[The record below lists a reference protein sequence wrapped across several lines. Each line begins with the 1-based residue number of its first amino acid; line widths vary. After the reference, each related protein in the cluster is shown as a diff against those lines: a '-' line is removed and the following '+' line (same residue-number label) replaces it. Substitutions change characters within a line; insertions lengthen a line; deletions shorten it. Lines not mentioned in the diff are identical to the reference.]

1 MKDTLQLKPT
11 PMSLTPEHID
21 YLTYLEDTKN
31 IELLNGGIYLEMN
44 FGVSPQDA
52 KELLIQY
59 MKKKNEA
66 RTNKRSNREVP
77 EVRRENYEAP
87 RVYG

>member
-1 MKDTLQLKPT
+1 MKDTSELKPI

-52 KELLIQY
+52 KELLIQF
-59 MKKKNEA
+59 MKQKNEQ
-66 RTNKRSNREVP
+66 RSIKRSSREIP

>member
-1 MKDTLQLKPT
+1 MKTIPV
-11 PMSLTPEHID
+11 SLTPEHID
-21 YLTYLEDTKN
+21 YLTYLEDTKH

-52 KELLIQY
+52 KEILIQY
-59 MKKKNEA
+59 MKKKNE
-66 RTNKRSNREVP
+66 KRSIKRSSREIP
-77 EVRRENYEAP
+77 EVRREDYEAP